1 VLPKLAGEGLEVRIR
16 PSLGPH
22 LAATYIRRRLILL
35 DSEVLARRGEFERIL
50 VHELFHFAWVRL
62 PNQIRWDWE
71 GLLATEFAAHARGE
85 LGWSSEWRKNKL
97 SLADSKR
104 RGIAWRLYVC
114 ESFCDTAAWRFAGL
128 QRHEE
133 FTLAARFRRQRRNWF
148 GKNIV
153 RRGLLV

>member
-1 VLPKLAGEGLEVRIR
+1 M
-16 PSLGPH
+16 
-22 LAATYIRRRLILL
+22 L

-71 GLLATEFAAHARGE
+71 RLLANEFAAHARGE
-85 LGWSSEWRKNKL
+85 LGWSSERRKNKL
-97 SLADSKR
+97 SVADSKR
-104 RGIAWRLYVC
+104 RGIAWRLYAC
-114 ESFCDTAAWRFAGL
+114 ESFCDTAAWQFAGL
-128 QRHEE
+128 RRHEE